1 MKKLLLI
8 LLLLFPLVVSSK
20 TLVIFHTSDT
30 HGFFYPQ
37 NKIGGFAALK
47 NVINHEK
54 KPFLLLD
61 SGDFANGTAEAKF
74 SRGAKV
80 VQLMNAVGYSAV
92 TIGNHEFDFKDAGIT
107 ALIQESKFSILA
119 ANLREKATG
128 LLPAGVQ
135 AARVFNVDGIKVA
148 VIGLANNHPS
158 QPTQKYTFIKPL
170 TALSK
175 ALQEVEKQNPAVVI
189 LIVHDSFVDY
199 QHDILPYMGQ
209 IAKRFPGRVQV
220 VLGGHAHKI
229 VNEYLES
236 TLYVESGAHL
246 EAVSKITV
254 NVDDETGKFLSA
266 QAKLISLNV
275 DEVGQDKTVA
285 KLAEELREPGLDNEV
300 AVITKRLS
308 KKPILPNTLDGE
320 LDDWLADEGRKI
332 TKTEIFIHN
341 TGGTRMDLLPGSL
354 TRRQLIDLFPFN
366 DVLISMEVP
375 GYTLKK
381 FIKSGL
387 VPWNKYTYSGI
398 TVSFDK
404 IGPNRVKNL
413 QIKINGKPLEKRQI
427 YRVGTNSY
435 IARQALFTDLPQKQV
450 GNQKVSQLIEQALSS
465 GELFTPQTGRITYQQ
480 K

>member
-8 LLLLFPLVVSSK
+8 LVLLFPLVVSSK

-74 SRGAKV
+74 SRGAKA

-175 ALQEVEKQNPAVVI
+175 ALQEVEKQDPAVLIV
-189 LIVHDSFVDY
+189 IVHDSFVDY

-209 IAKRFPGRVQV
+209 IAKHFPGRVQV

-285 KLAEELREPGLDNEV
+285 KLAEELREPGLDNDV

>member
-74 SRGAKV
+74 SRGAKA

-175 ALQEVEKQNPAVVI
+175 ALQEVEKQDPAVLIV
-189 LIVHDSFVDY
+189 IVHDSFVDY

-209 IAKRFPGRVQV
+209 IAKHFPGRVQV

-229 VNEYLES
+229 VNEYLEN

-366 DVLISMEVP
+366 DVLISMDVP

>member
-74 SRGAKV
+74 SRGAKA

-175 ALQEVEKQNPAVVI
+175 ALQEVEKQDPAVVI
-189 LIVHDSFVDY
+189 VIVHDSFVDY

-366 DVLISMEVP
+366 DVLISMDVP

>member
-74 SRGAKV
+74 SRGAKA

-128 LLPAGVQ
+128 LLPSGVQ

-175 ALQEVEKQNPAVVI
+175 ALQEVEKQDPAVLIV
-189 LIVHDSFVDY
+189 IVHDSFVDY

-209 IAKRFPGRVQV
+209 IAKHFPGRVQV

-275 DEVGQDKTVA
+275 DEVGQDKTIA

-375 GYTLKK
+375 GYTLQK

-387 VPWNKYTYSGI
+387 VPWNIYTYSGI
-398 TVSFDK
+398 TVYFDK

>member
-8 LLLLFPLVVSSK
+8 LLLLFPLVVSAK

-74 SRGAKV
+74 SRGAKA

-175 ALQEVEKQNPAVVI
+175 ALQEVEKQDPAVVI
-189 LIVHDSFVDY
+189 VIVHDSFVDY

-366 DVLISMEVP
+366 DVLISMDVP

-465 GELFTPQTGRITYQQ
+465 GELFTPQTGRITYRQ

>member
-74 SRGAKV
+74 SRGAKA

-175 ALQEVEKQNPAVVI
+175 ALQEVEKQDPAVLIV
-189 LIVHDSFVDY
+189 IVHDSFVDY

-209 IAKRFPGRVQV
+209 IAKHFPGRVQV

-308 KKPILPNTLDGE
+308 KKPILSNTLDGE

-465 GELFTPQTGRITYQQ
+465 GELFTPQTGRITYRQ

>member
-8 LLLLFPLVVSSK
+8 LVLLFPLVVSSK

-74 SRGAKV
+74 SRGAKA

-175 ALQEVEKQNPAVVI
+175 ALQEVEKQDPAVLIV
-189 LIVHDSFVDY
+189 IVHDSFVDY

-275 DEVGQDKTVA
+275 DEVGQDKTIA

-308 KKPILPNTLDGE
+308 KRPILPNTLDGE

-375 GYTLKK
+375 GYTLQK

-465 GELFTPQTGRITYQQ
+465 GELFTPQTGRITYRQ

>member
-8 LLLLFPLVVSSK
+8 LVLLFPLVVSAK

-47 NVINHEK
+47 SVINHEK

-74 SRGAKV
+74 SRGAKA

-175 ALQEVEKQNPAVVI
+175 ALQEVEKQDPAVLIV
-189 LIVHDSFVDY
+189 IVHDSFVDY

-209 IAKRFPGRVQV
+209 IAKHFPGRVQV

>member
-74 SRGAKV
+74 SRGAKA

-189 LIVHDSFVDY
+189 VIVHDSFVDY

>member
-74 SRGAKV
+74 SRGAKA

-107 ALIQESKFSILA
+107 ALIQESKFPILA

-158 QPTQKYTFIKPL
+158 HPTQKYTFIKPL

-246 EAVSKITV
+246 EGVSKITV

-354 TRRQLIDLFPFN
+354 PRRQLIDLFPFN

>member
-74 SRGAKV
+74 SRGAKA

-158 QPTQKYTFIKPL
+158 RPTQKYTFIKPL

-275 DEVGQDKTVA
+275 DDVGQDKTVA

-375 GYTLKK
+375 GYTLQK

-465 GELFTPQTGRITYQQ
+465 GELFTPQTGRITYRQ

>member
-74 SRGAKV
+74 SRGAKA

-92 TIGNHEFDFKDAGIT
+92 TIGNHEFDFKDAGII

-175 ALQEVEKQNPAVVI
+175 ALQEVEKQDPAVLIV
-189 LIVHDSFVDY
+189 IVHDSFVDY

-209 IAKRFPGRVQV
+209 IAKHFPGRVQV

>member
-8 LLLLFPLVVSSK
+8 LVLLFPLVVSAK

-74 SRGAKV
+74 SRGAKA

-175 ALQEVEKQNPAVVI
+175 ALQEVEKQDPAVVI
-189 LIVHDSFVDY
+189 VIVHDSFVDY

>member
-74 SRGAKV
+74 SRGAKA

-92 TIGNHEFDFKDAGIT
+92 SIGNHEFDFKDAGIT

-175 ALQEVEKQNPAVVI
+175 ALQEVEKQDPAVVI
-189 LIVHDSFVDY
+189 VIVHDSFVDY

-209 IAKRFPGRVQV
+209 IAKHFPGRVQV

-320 LDDWLADEGRKI
+320 LDDWLADEGRQI
-332 TKTEIFIHN
+332 TNTEIFIHN

-465 GELFTPQTGRITYQQ
+465 GELFTPQTGRITYRQ

>member
-74 SRGAKV
+74 SRGTKA

-175 ALQEVEKQNPAVVI
+175 ALQEVEKQDPAVLIV
-189 LIVHDSFVDY
+189 IVHDSFVDY

-209 IAKRFPGRVQV
+209 IAKHFPGRVQV

>member
-74 SRGAKV
+74 SRGAKA

-175 ALQEVEKQNPAVVI
+175 ALQEVEKQDPAVVI
-189 LIVHDSFVDY
+189 VIVHDSFVDY

-285 KLAEELREPGLDNEV
+285 KLAEELREPGLDNEI

>member
-47 NVINHEK
+47 SVINHEK

-61 SGDFANGTAEAKF
+61 SGDVANGTAEAKF
-74 SRGAKV
+74 SRGAKA

-107 ALIQESKFSILA
+107 ALIQESKFPILA

-158 QPTQKYTFIKPL
+158 HPTQKYTFIKPL

-209 IAKRFPGRVQV
+209 IAKHFPGRVQV

-341 TGGTRMDLLPGSL
+341 TGGSRMDLLPGSL

-465 GELFTPQTGRITYQQ
+465 GELFTPQTGRITYRQ

>member
-74 SRGAKV
+74 SRGAKA

-107 ALIQESKFSILA
+107 ALIQESKFFILA

-175 ALQEVEKQNPAVVI
+175 ALQEVEKQDPAVLIV
-189 LIVHDSFVDY
+189 IVHDSFVDY

-375 GYTLKK
+375 GYTLQK

>member
-74 SRGAKV
+74 SRGAKA

-175 ALQEVEKQNPAVVI
+175 ALQEVEKQDPAVLIV
-189 LIVHDSFVDY
+189 IVHDSFVDY

-209 IAKRFPGRVQV
+209 IAKHFPGRVQV

-308 KKPILPNTLDGE
+308 KQPILPNTLDGE

-465 GELFTPQTGRITYQQ
+465 GELFTPQTGRITYRQ

>member
-74 SRGAKV
+74 SRGAKA

-175 ALQEVEKQNPAVVI
+175 ALQEVEKQDPAVVI
-189 LIVHDSFVDY
+189 VIVHDSFVDY

-209 IAKRFPGRVQV
+209 IAKHFPGRVQV

>member
-74 SRGAKV
+74 SRGAKA

-175 ALQEVEKQNPAVVI
+175 ALQEVEKQDPAVLIV
-189 LIVHDSFVDY
+189 IVHDSFVDY

-320 LDDWLADEGRKI
+320 LDDCLADEGRKI

-398 TVSFDK
+398 TVFFDK

>member
-80 VQLMNAVGYSAV
+80 VQLMNAMGYSAV

-175 ALQEVEKQNPAVVI
+175 ALQEVEKQDPAVVI

-209 IAKRFPGRVQV
+209 IAKHFPGRVQV

>member
-1 MKKLLLI
+1 M
-8 LLLLFPLVVSSK
+8 
-20 TLVIFHTSDT
+20 
-30 HGFFYPQ
+30 
-37 NKIGGFAALK
+37 
-47 NVINHEK
+47 INHEK

-74 SRGAKV
+74 SRGAKA

-175 ALQEVEKQNPAVVI
+175 ALQEVEKQDPAVLIV
-189 LIVHDSFVDY
+189 IVHDSFVDY

-209 IAKRFPGRVQV
+209 IAKHFPGRVQV

>member
-74 SRGAKV
+74 SRGAKA

-175 ALQEVEKQNPAVVI
+175 ALQEVEKQDPAVLIV
-189 LIVHDSFVDY
+189 IVHDSFVDY

-209 IAKRFPGRVQV
+209 IAKHFPGRVQV

-285 KLAEELREPGLDNEV
+285 KLAEELRDPGLDNEV

>member
-74 SRGAKV
+74 SRGAKA

-175 ALQEVEKQNPAVVI
+175 ALQEVEKQDPAVLIV
-189 LIVHDSFVDY
+189 IVHDSFVDY

-366 DVLISMEVP
+366 DVLISMDVP

-465 GELFTPQTGRITYQQ
+465 GELFTPQTGRITYRQ

>member
-74 SRGAKV
+74 SRGAKA

-107 ALIQESKFSILA
+107 ALIQESKFPILA

-175 ALQEVEKQNPAVVI
+175 ALQEVEKQDPAVLIV
-189 LIVHDSFVDY
+189 IVHDSFVDY

-375 GYTLKK
+375 GYTLQK

>member
-20 TLVIFHTSDT
+20 TLVIFYTSDT

-74 SRGAKV
+74 SRGAKA

-175 ALQEVEKQNPAVVI
+175 ALQEVEKQDPAVLIV
-189 LIVHDSFVDY
+189 IVHDSFVDY

-375 GYTLKK
+375 GYTLQK

-465 GELFTPQTGRITYQQ
+465 GELFTPQTGRITYRQ

>member
-61 SGDFANGTAEAKF
+61 SGDFANGTAETKF
-74 SRGAKV
+74 SRGAKA

-92 TIGNHEFDFKDAGIT
+92 TIGNHEFDFKDAGII

-175 ALQEVEKQNPAVVI
+175 ALQEVEKQDPAVVI
-189 LIVHDSFVDY
+189 VIVHDSFVDY

-275 DEVGQDKTVA
+275 DEVRQDKTVA

>member
-74 SRGAKV
+74 SRGAKA

-175 ALQEVEKQNPAVVI
+175 ALQEVEKQDPAVVI
-189 LIVHDSFVDY
+189 VIVHDSFVDY
-199 QHDILPYMGQ
+199 QHDSLPYMGQ
-209 IAKRFPGRVQV
+209 IAKHFPGRVQV

-236 TLYVESGAHL
+236 TLYVESGEHL

-375 GYTLKK
+375 GYTLQK

-465 GELFTPQTGRITYQQ
+465 GELFAPQTGRITYQQ

>member
-74 SRGAKV
+74 SRGTKA

-175 ALQEVEKQNPAVVI
+175 ALQEVEKQDPAVLIV
-189 LIVHDSFVDY
+189 IVHDSFVDY

-209 IAKRFPGRVQV
+209 IAKHFPGRVQV

-465 GELFTPQTGRITYQQ
+465 GELFTPQTGRITYRQ

>member
-74 SRGAKV
+74 SRGAKS

-175 ALQEVEKQNPAVVI
+175 ALQEVEKQDPAVVI
-189 LIVHDSFVDY
+189 VIVHDSFVDY

-266 QAKLISLNV
+266 QAELISLNV

-450 GNQKVSQLIEQALSS
+450 GDQKVSQLIEQALSS

>member
-74 SRGAKV
+74 SRGAKA

-107 ALIQESKFSILA
+107 ALIQESKFPILA

-175 ALQEVEKQNPAVVI
+175 ALQEVEKQDPAVLIV
-189 LIVHDSFVDY
+189 IVHDSFVDY

-209 IAKRFPGRVQV
+209 IAKHFPGRVQV

-375 GYTLKK
+375 GYTLQK

>member
-74 SRGAKV
+74 SRGAKA

-175 ALQEVEKQNPAVVI
+175 ALQEVEKQDPAVLIV
-189 LIVHDSFVDY
+189 IVHDSFVDY

-209 IAKRFPGRVQV
+209 IAKHFPGRVQV

-465 GELFTPQTGRITYQQ
+465 GELFTPQTGRITYRQ

>member
-8 LLLLFPLVVSSK
+8 LVLLFPLVVSAK

-47 NVINHEK
+47 SVINHEK

-74 SRGAKV
+74 SRGAKA

-175 ALQEVEKQNPAVVI
+175 ALQEVEKQDPAVLIV
-189 LIVHDSFVDY
+189 IVHDSFVDY

-285 KLAEELREPGLDNEV
+285 QLAEELREPGLDNEV

-465 GELFTPQTGRITYQQ
+465 GELFTPQTGRITYRQ

>member
-74 SRGAKV
+74 SRGAKA

-175 ALQEVEKQNPAVVI
+175 ALQEVEKQDPAVVI
-189 LIVHDSFVDY
+189 VIVHDSFVDY

-375 GYTLKK
+375 GYTLQK

>member
-8 LLLLFPLVVSSK
+8 LVLLFPLVVSSK

-74 SRGAKV
+74 SRGAKA

-175 ALQEVEKQNPAVVI
+175 ALQEVEKQDPAVLIV
-189 LIVHDSFVDY
+189 IVHDSFVDY

-375 GYTLKK
+375 GYTLQK

>member
-74 SRGAKV
+74 SRGAKA

-175 ALQEVEKQNPAVVI
+175 ALQKVEKQDPAVLIV
-189 LIVHDSFVDY
+189 IVHDSFVDY

-375 GYTLKK
+375 GYTLQK

-450 GNQKVSQLIEQALSS
+450 GNQKVSQLIEQAISS

>member
-74 SRGAKV
+74 SRGAKA

-175 ALQEVEKQNPAVVI
+175 ALQEVEKQDPAVLIV
-189 LIVHDSFVDY
+189 IVHDSFVDY

-341 TGGTRMDLLPGSL
+341 TGSTRMDLLPGSL

>member
-8 LLLLFPLVVSSK
+8 LVLLFPLVVSAK

-47 NVINHEK
+47 SVINHEK

-74 SRGAKV
+74 SRGAKA

-175 ALQEVEKQNPAVVI
+175 ALQEVEKQDPAVLIV
-189 LIVHDSFVDY
+189 IVHDSFVDY

-465 GELFTPQTGRITYQQ
+465 GELFTPQTGRITYRQ

>member
-74 SRGAKV
+74 SRGAKA

-175 ALQEVEKQNPAVVI
+175 ALQEVEKQDPAVLIV
-189 LIVHDSFVDY
+189 IVHDSFVDY

-209 IAKRFPGRVQV
+209 IAKHFPGRVQV

-366 DVLISMEVP
+366 DVLISMDVP

-450 GNQKVSQLIEQALSS
+450 GDQKVSQLIEQALSS